1 MADDEAGRSIDVG
14 GEQSAAKQLSPIRLS
29 IQATVILER
38 RIISRS
44 YWSVPSW
51 YLHTVAIGEHL
62 RAAVSTEA
70 KTCAPAGA
78 SDKGDLF
85 AWSGFDVILY
95 KDACERYWHSLI
107 GDKPLVYV
115 ICRDEADETDGADS
129 DALTLQPVTVT
140 VDYDAASAAA
150 ETDVPVLS
158 APIPG
163 DLYRYMEEFVL
174 THYKPQ
180 PFKKRKRRNW
190 SGDERGASNVNSP
203 NSNGPGSDGP
213 SSNAPGDNHRNRR
226 HSP

>member
-115 ICRDEADETDGADS
+115 GAQCAHS
-129 DALTLQPVTVT
+129 RRSLPIHGGVCTHALQATTFQKTQT
-140 VDYDAASAAA
+140 A
-150 ETDVPVLS
+150 
-158 APIPG
+158 
-163 DLYRYMEEFVL
+163 
-174 THYKPQ
+174 
-180 PFKKRKRRNW
+180 
-190 SGDERGASNVNSP
+190 
-203 NSNGPGSDGP
+203 
-213 SSNAPGDNHRNRR
+213 
-226 HSP
+226 